1 MLQKI
6 FRIILCGVFMFT
18 MSGTAFADVPNT
30 AEDKLAAVENTLY
43 GAVQT
48 GPLLDGKYIY
58 RGSGGIY
65 FR

>member
-18 MSGTAFADVPNT
+18 MSGTAFADVANT
-30 AEDKLAAVENTLY
+30 AEDKLAAVETTLY

-48 GPLLDGKYIY
+48 GP
-58 RGSGGIY
+58 
-65 FR
+65 